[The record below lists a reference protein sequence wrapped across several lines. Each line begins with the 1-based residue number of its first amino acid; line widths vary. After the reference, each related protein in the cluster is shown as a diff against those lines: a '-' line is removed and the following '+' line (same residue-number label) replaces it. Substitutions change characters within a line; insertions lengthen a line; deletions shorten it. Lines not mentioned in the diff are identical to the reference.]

1 MKFLIDTHTL
11 LWIVTNDIKLSE
23 KANKLYLNSDNLIFI
38 SLASI
43 WEMAIKISIKK
54 LSIKE
59 PLKDFIQGQIK
70 GNDIRILN
78 IEIKHILLLENLP
91 FHHRDPFDRLIISQS
106 MSENIP
112 ILSSDK
118 VLDLY
123 PIKRIW

>member
-11 LWIVTNDIKLSE
+11 LWIVTNDKKLS
-23 KANKLYLNSDNLIFI
+23 KTANKLYLNSENLIFV

-43 WEMAIKISIKK
+43 WEMAIKISLKK
-54 LSIKE
+54 LSIEE
-59 PLKDFIQGQIK
+59 PLKDFIHTQIK
-70 GNDIRILN
+70 RNDIRILN
-78 IEIKHILLLENLP
+78 IEPEHILLLENLP

-112 ILSSDK
+112 LLSSDK
-118 VLDLY
+118 VFDFY

>member
-11 LWIVTNDIKLSE
+11 LWIVTNDKKLS
-23 KANKLYLNSDNLIFI
+23 KTANKLYLNSDNLIFV

-43 WEMAIKISIKK
+43 WEMAIKISLRK
-54 LSIKE
+54 LSIEE
-59 PLKDFIQGQIK
+59 PLKDFIHTQIK
-70 GNDIRILN
+70 SNDIRILN
-78 IEIKHILLLENLP
+78 IELEHILLLENLP

-106 MSENIP
+106 MNGNIP

-118 VLDLY
+118 VFDRY

>member
-11 LWIVTNDIKLSE
+11 LWIVTDDKKLSE
-23 KANKLYLNSDNLIFI
+23 TANKLYLNSDNLIFV

-43 WEMAIKISIKK
+43 WEMAIKISIRK
-54 LSIKE
+54 LSIEE
-59 PLKDFIQGQIK
+59 PLNDFIQNQIK

-78 IEIKHILLLENLP
+78 IEIEHILRLENLP
-91 FHHRDPFDRLIISQS
+91 FYHRDPFDRLIISQS

-112 ILSSDK
+112 VLSSDK
-118 VLDLY
+118 VFDRY

>member
-11 LWIVTNDIKLSE
+11 LWIVSNDKKLSE
-23 KANKLYLNSDNLIFI
+23 TAKKFYLNSENEIFV
-38 SLASI
+38 SLSSI
-43 WEMAIKISIKK
+43 WEMAIKISLKK
-54 LSIKE
+54 LSIGE

-70 GNDIRILN
+70 GNDIKILN
-78 IEIKHILLLENLP
+78 IEIEHILRLENLP

-112 ILSSDK
+112 VLSSDK
-118 VLDLY
+118 VFDLY